1 LAEYAHY
8 FGTLVSFMASFY
20 LFYCGIRQR
29 RRSLLLAGAIPVV
42 AYLPWLPSALG
53 QTGVDGYLA
62 GRSLATMLRDAFAIT
77 GYYTPVAL
85 LIWAAFACGA
95 WVLAGKV
102 LRQGA
107 SANRSMLVVL
117 GWFAVPAAVA
127 FLVSLTLT
135 PVVTTKNMTVV
146 LPAFIIVASWGLL
159 RVAGKRT
166 AMILAVAI
174 GATGAVRD
182 LRGNS
187 PLIGPGDEQFEEA
200 VRWVAQREDGKT
212 ARPLYALAWNG
223 RYFDYY
229 LARYMPGTS
238 VDTTFTDLDGV
249 HLQRLKDLAM
259 RADTA
264 YLIYGHLEPPGSL
277 EDSLAPGILLADS
290 VSLRRAGA
298 MLLVEAAAPGIRD
311 SRRPPEHPYTPL

>member
-1 LAEYAHY
+1 M
-8 FGTLVSFMASFY
+8 V
-20 LFYCGIRQR
+20 
-29 RRSLLLAGAIPVV
+29 
-42 AYLPWLPSALG
+42 
-53 QTGVDGYLA
+53 
-62 GRSLATMLRDAFAIT
+62 RDTFAFT

-85 LIWAAFACGA
+85 LLWAAFACGA
-95 WVLAGKV
+95 WFLAV
-102 LRQGA
+102 RVRREGA

-117 GWFAVPAAVA
+117 GWFAVPVIVA
-127 FLVSLTLT
+127 FVVSLALT

-166 AMILAVAI
+166 ALIIAAVI
-174 GATGAVRD
+174 GATGLVRD

-200 VRWVAQREDGKT
+200 VRWVAEREDGKT

-238 VDTTFTDLDGV
+238 VDTTFTDLDGG
-249 HLQRLKDLAM
+249 HLQRLKYLAM

-264 YLIYGHLEPPGSL
+264 WLIYGHLEPPGSL

-290 VSLRRAGA
+290 VSLKRAGA
-298 MLLVEAAAPGIRD
+298 MLLVEAATPGIRD
-311 SRRPPEHPYTPL
+311 SRRSPEDP